1 MKKQF
6 IKMLP
11 MITAAMLAT
20 ACDKNDE
27 PTAPVQTDVQTGVQ
41 TQNFA
46 SLRITATKGADNT
59 LSKALKLNG
68 DKIDATWKK
77 GDKVSVYLWG
87 EKIGELTA
95 QSDGESTTLSGEL
108 KNTAHYSLNADDKLT
123 LIFNETDYCGQN
135 GTLENIANK
144 FDCAKAIVTVKEV
157 TEDNQITINEENA
170 DFVNQQAIVKF
181 TLKSGDDDINAKYIT
196 VNGCSITPQNPTN
209 QFYAA
214 IPGGDNVTITAYD
227 GTNYYS
233 YTKSDAGLKNGEY
246 YIITVSSLEPKTKNT
261 IDLALIGNDIVIPD
275 GSIVSGKLAGNY
287 KITIVP
293 NATVTLKGAIING
306 TNNSAYKWAGITC
319 EGNATIILEGEN
331 TVTGFYD
338 DYPGIFIPNG
348 STLTIDGDDDG
359 SLNASSNGSHGE
371 GAGIGGGYC
380 MECGNIVIK
389 GGTITATGTTGIGCA
404 NYNCG
409 NITINGGTI
418 NATGDAYGA
427 GIGAGA
433 FNASGSC
440 GNITI
445 TGGTI
450 TATGGYSGTGIG
462 GCCDGSC
469 GNITI
474 TGGTITATGN
484 GSCPGIGNGC
494 EDHYSSSCGDITIT
508 SGVTKLTV
516 TKGEYSPNSIG
527 AGNSGTCGTV
537 TVFGNVGAI
546 TESPYIY
553 PTLM

>member
-1 MKKQF
+1 
-6 IKMLP
+6 

-46 SLRITATKGADNT
+46 SLRITATKGTENT
-59 LSKALKLNG
+59 LSKALKENG
-68 DKIDATWKK
+68 NTINATWK
-77 GDKVSVYLWG
+77 GGEQVLVYQNG
-87 EKIGELTA
+87 IKIGILCA
-95 QSDGESTTLSGEL
+95 QSDGASTTLSGEL

-246 YIITVSSLEPKTKNT
+246 YIITVSSLTKKTDNL
-261 IDLALIGNDIVIPD
+261 IDLAKIGNDIEIPD
-275 GSIVSGKLAGNY
+275 GSIVTGKLGGNY
-287 KITIVP
+287 KISIAP
-293 NATVTLKGAIING
+293 NATVTLKNVKIEGKDDYN
-306 TNNSAYKWAGITC
+306 YEWAGITC
-319 EGNATIILEGEN
+319 TGNTTLILEGDN
-331 TVTGFYD
+331 TVTGFAAG
-338 DYPGIFIPNG
+338 YPGIFIPHG
-348 STLTIDGDDDG
+348 STLTIDGGG
-359 SLNASSNGSHGE
+359 SLNASCSGDFA
-371 GAGIGGGYC
+371 AGIGAGYTLAG
-380 MECGNIVIK
+380 GNIVINN
-389 GGTITATGTTGIGCA
+389 GTVNATGSTGVGGC
-404 NYNCG
+404 NWCG

-418 NATGDAYGA
+418 TASGNGYGA

-433 FNASGSC
+433 VNASGSC

-450 TATGGYSGTGIG
+450 TATGGDSGTGIG

-537 TVFGNVGAI
+537 TVFGNVGAV
-546 TESPYIY
+546 TKSPYIY
-553 PTLM
+553 PPLM